1 MDNPRLVDIYN
12 QARKDFE
19 EFVGETPEDYK
30 VLIFVD
36 SDLHSSLYQ
45 VMELGGSP
53 HAVLSQEQVENLRKI
68 RSRNYLPDEGISV
81 FTSKP
86 TMIYMTLP
94 FEMKEN
100 PETDFALRIKFIH
113 AFAHAYFAEKSASND
128 SQINTE
134 IYRMDMIIKELMMN
148 NAFGLK
154 ENKQVSWGL
163 PYFQDMVAVIR
174 LLSTFG
180 VQEFYIPPET
190 SRGASLFQ
198 NFLLEIVGFLTKRAD
213 ALKKKHLTGI
223 LTEAF
228 ANYVHNNIANKI
240 LESNEYPFTVV
251 PKILKPIYGPPMNQ
265 FAHELLIRAFEDLAD
280 NPREIIKELLK
291 MQSDIELMNKFGGG
305 ADVRRIIKDLRER
318 SQSSN
323 VYWHADKRGYWRKT
337 WNIYENIWDQID
349 DYIKFISRYQTVNVG
364 QWLESSKAFTF
375 YGYVKV
381 NAKPIYVFEIDD
393 ESVNLEQLLILHNH
407 SILYREDF
415 KMPTPGF
422 PDIIMFKKL
431 DRMLV
436 GTMLAVGRLEDNPI
450 SPWDLPIYTRAID
463 VSKELLDFAAEA
475 KKEAIDEDEGPK
487 QPTTIGLD
495 TGIRRKVDY
504 KHLTKMSQTKLASVR
519 LLIEEIVAQNEGV

>member
-180 VQEFYIPPET
+180 VQEFYIQRELMHLRKSILQVYSLKLLLT
-190 SRGASLFQ
+190 MFTIILLTKYSRVMNIHLLLFQ
-198 NFLLEIVGFLTKRAD
+198 KFSNQSMA
-213 ALKKKHLTGI
+213 HL
-223 LTEAF
+223 
-228 ANYVHNNIANKI
+228 
-240 LESNEYPFTVV
+240 
-251 PKILKPIYGPPMNQ
+251 
-265 FAHELLIRAFEDLAD
+265 
-280 NPREIIKELLK
+280 
-291 MQSDIELMNKFGGG
+291 
-305 ADVRRIIKDLRER
+305 
-318 SQSSN
+318 
-323 VYWHADKRGYWRKT
+323 
-337 WNIYENIWDQID
+337 
-349 DYIKFISRYQTVNVG
+349 
-364 QWLESSKAFTF
+364 
-375 YGYVKV
+375 
-381 NAKPIYVFEIDD
+381 
-393 ESVNLEQLLILHNH
+393 
-407 SILYREDF
+407 
-415 KMPTPGF
+415 
-422 PDIIMFKKL
+422 
-431 DRMLV
+431 
-436 GTMLAVGRLEDNPI
+436 
-450 SPWDLPIYTRAID
+450 
-463 VSKELLDFAAEA
+463 
-475 KKEAIDEDEGPK
+475 
-487 QPTTIGLD
+487 
-495 TGIRRKVDY
+495 
-504 KHLTKMSQTKLASVR
+504 
-519 LLIEEIVAQNEGV
+519 

>member
-30 VLIFVD
+30 VLVFVD

-53 HAVLSQEQVENLRKI
+53 HA
-68 RSRNYLPDEGISV
+68 EGISV

-228 ANYVHNNIANKI
+228 ANFVHNNIATKL
-240 LESNEYPFTVV
+240 LENNEYPFTAV
-251 PKILKPIYGPPMNQ
+251 PKTLKPIYGPPMNQ
-265 FAHELLIRAFEDLAD
+265 FAHELLIRAFDDLAD
-280 NPREIIKELLK
+280 NPRE
-291 MQSDIELMNKFGGG
+291 
-305 ADVRRIIKDLRER
+305 
-318 SQSSN
+318 
-323 VYWHADKRGYWRKT
+323 
-337 WNIYENIWDQID
+337 
-349 DYIKFISRYQTVNVG
+349 
-364 QWLESSKAFTF
+364 
-375 YGYVKV
+375 
-381 NAKPIYVFEIDD
+381 
-393 ESVNLEQLLILHNH
+393 
-407 SILYREDF
+407 
-415 KMPTPGF
+415 
-422 PDIIMFKKL
+422 
-431 DRMLV
+431 
-436 GTMLAVGRLEDNPI
+436 
-450 SPWDLPIYTRAID
+450 
-463 VSKELLDFAAEA
+463 
-475 KKEAIDEDEGPK
+475 
-487 QPTTIGLD
+487 
-495 TGIRRKVDY
+495 
-504 KHLTKMSQTKLASVR
+504 
-519 LLIEEIVAQNEGV
+519 